1 MTTVAESATVN
12 HATFT
17 IERTFPVA
25 PSRVFA
31 AFADPAKKRRWFAA
45 GAGHAVTEPHQMDFQ
60 VGGREHSER
69 RIQGGPIDGARLE
82 NDTVYMDIIPD
93 ARIVLAYTMS
103 VNGKRISS
111 SLATF
116 ELQPTAEG
124 TRLVF
129 TDQGAYFENSDGQ
142 EIRKQGWTTILN
154 SLAAE
159 IESDR

>member
-1 MTTVAESATVN
+1 MSTATATAAVS

-17 IERTFPVA
+17 IERDFPVS
-25 PSRVFA
+25 PDRVFA

-60 VGGREHSER
+60 VGGREHSAR
-69 RIQGGPIDGARLE
+69 IIQGGPIDGALLE
-82 NDTVYMDIIPD
+82 NHTVYLDIVPD
-93 ARIVLAYTMS
+93 TRIVVAYTMA
-103 VNGKRISS
+103 VNGARISA

-129 TDQGAYFENSDGQ
+129 TDQGAYLENSDGPDL
-142 EIRKQGWTTILN
+142 RKHGWSTILN

-159 IESDR
+159 LAL